1 MQIHETKSNWK
12 TCISPFVCTWFPHS
26 LFWCR
31 LPRSKTVQPSARKT
45 QANGCDL
52 PTQKMI
58 GKNGHSSQMVREDWN
73 HLKRKV
79 PRKSITKWQSGRF
92 FCDVRESHPK
102 KSFIQ
107 SGTGYIIHSNAYFKV
122 FRDVKYH
129 DSDQVILH
137 PDLEVATSLIAH
149 YTSGFHIMN
158 L

>member
-1 MQIHETKSNWK
+1 MKQDQTERLASLLLFAPDFHIPYFGADFPGARPF
-12 TCISPFVCTWFPHS
+12 SP
-26 LFWCR
+26 
-31 LPRSKTVQPSARKT
+31 QPSA

-92 FCDVRESHPK
+92 FCDVWESHPK

-107 SGTGYIIHSNAYFKV
+107 RGTGYIIHSNAYFRV

-137 PDLEVATSLIAH
+137 PDLDVATSLIAH

-158 L
+158 V